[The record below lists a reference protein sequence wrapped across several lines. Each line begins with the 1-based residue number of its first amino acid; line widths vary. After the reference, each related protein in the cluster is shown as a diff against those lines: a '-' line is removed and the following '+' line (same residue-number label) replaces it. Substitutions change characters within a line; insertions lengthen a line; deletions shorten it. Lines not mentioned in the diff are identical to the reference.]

1 MASHPTSKGRT
12 GYDPEDMTHPPA
24 HDWDPAEAIDRL
36 EADFS
41 EWEGRIHAF
50 VEEPGRFDRLRTEA
64 AALQHR
70 FPTPAARPPLFGLR
84 LGVKDIFNVDGLE
97 TRAGTTL
104 PPSEFA
110 GPEAPCVT
118 RLKQAGALV
127 VGKTVTTE
135 FAYLANGPTRNPR
148 DLEHTPGGSSSGSAA
163 AVAAGLCDAA
173 LGTQTVGSLMRPAAF
188 CGVNAMKPSK
198 GRIDDRGIV
207 ALAPTL
213 DHVGCLGANLDVV
226 ETVVAT
232 MTEDWVPVENV
243 EPPVLGI
250 PDDDYL
256 RHAEDSGRAH
266 FGMVCTLLES
276 MGFVLI
282 ETDALADFEALHEAH
297 MDLCAIEAADVHRTW
312 RANHQKEYDPRTL
325 SLLDRAEAVDEARRR
340 IALEQPKQ
348 LRAQLEAL
356 MKNQAIDLWIAP
368 GATGPA
374 PLGIGSTGS
383 GILNGPWTNA
393 GLPTVS
399 LPAGRTADGLPM
411 GVQAIGAFNR
421 DERTLAQ
428 ARQLEPILNTP

>member
-1 MASHPTSKGRT
+1 MHQ
-12 GYDPEDMTHPPA
+12 PPA
-24 HDWDPAEAIDRL
+24 HDWDFDETIDQL
-36 EADFS
+36 ERRFD

-50 VEEPGRFDRLRTEA
+50 VEEPGRFERLRKDA
-64 AALQHR
+64 RALDER
-70 FPTPAARPPLFGLR
+70 FADPATRPPLFGLL

-104 PPSEFA
+104 PPDEFA

-118 RLKQAGALV
+118 ALKEAGALI

-135 FAYLANGPTRNPR
+135 FAYLANGPTRNPH

-163 AVAAGLCDAA
+163 AVAAALCEAA

-198 GRIDDRGIV
+198 GRIDDRGVV

-213 DHVGCLGANLDVV
+213 DHVGCLGRNLDVV
-226 ETVVAT
+226 EAVIAT
-232 MTEDWVPVENV
+232 MVADWTPVASTDL
-243 EPPVLGI
+243 PTLGI
-250 PDDDYL
+250 PAEDYL
-256 RHAEDSGRAH
+256 RHAEDSGRTH

-276 MGFVLI
+276 MGFTLV
-282 ETDALADFEALHEAH
+282 ETDALDGFESLHEAH
-297 MDLCAIEAADVHRTW
+297 MDLCAIEAAAVHRDW
-312 RANHQKEYDPRTL
+312 RSSYEKEYDPRTI
-325 SLLDRAEAVDEARRR
+325 SLLDRAAEVDASRRTT
-340 IALEQPKQ
+340 ACEQPRR
-348 LRAQLEAL
+348 LRDQLEE
-356 MKNQAIDLWIAP
+356 QRSHHGIDLWIAP

-374 PLGIGSTGS
+374 PLGIDPTGS

-411 GVQAIGAFNR
+411 GVQVIGGFNR
-421 DERTLAQ
+421 DEATLAQ
-428 ARQLEPILNTP
+428 ARRLEPILNTP

>member
-1 MASHPTSKGRT
+1 MHQ
-12 GYDPEDMTHPPA
+12 PPA
-24 HDWDPAEAIDRL
+24 HDWDFDETIDQL
-36 EADFS
+36 ERRFG
-41 EWEGRIHAF
+41 EWEERIHAF
-50 VEEPGRFDRLRTEA
+50 VEEPGRFERLREDA
-64 AALQHR
+64 RALAER
-70 FPTPAARPPLFGLR
+70 FADPATRPPLFGLL

-104 PPSEFA
+104 PPDEFT

-118 RLKQAGALV
+118 ALKEAGALI

-207 ALAPTL
+207 ALAPSL
-213 DHVGCLGANLDVV
+213 DHVGCLGENLDVV
-226 ETVVAT
+226 EAVVGTMVGNWKTVEQIA
-232 MTEDWVPVENV
+232 
-243 EPPVLGI
+243 PPVLGI
-250 PDDDYL
+250 PSEDYL

-266 FGMVCTLLES
+266 FGMVCTMLES
-276 MGFVLI
+276 MGFTLV
-282 ETDALADFEALHEAH
+282 ETDALDGFEALHEAH
-297 MDLCAIEAADVHRTW
+297 MDLCAIEAAEVHRDW
-312 RANHQKEYDPRTL
+312 RAQYEREYDPRTTA
-325 SLLDRAEAVDEARRR
+325 LLDRAEEVDDTRRT
-340 IALEQPKQ
+340 IALEQPRR
-348 LRAQLEAL
+348 LREQLEAL
-356 MKNQAIDLWIAP
+356 RERTAIDLWIAP

-411 GVQAIGAFNR
+411 GVQVIGAFDR
-421 DERTLAQ
+421 DEAALAH
-428 ARQLEPILNTP
+428 ARHLEPVLNTP

>member
-1 MASHPTSKGRT
+1 
-12 GYDPEDMTHPPA
+12 MTHPPA
-24 HDWDPAEAIDRL
+24 HDWNPTETIDQL
-36 EADFS
+36 EVDFA
-41 EWEGRIHAF
+41 EWEDRIHAF

-64 AALQHR
+64 DDLLHR
-70 FPTPAARPPLFGLR
+70 FSSPDERPPLFGLL

-110 GPEAPCVT
+110 GSEAPCVT
-118 RLKQAGALV
+118 QLKQAGALI

-213 DHVGCLGANLDVV
+213 DHVGCLGADLDVV
-226 ETVVAT
+226 EAVVAV
-232 MTEDWVPVENV
+232 MTGDWVAVENAKQ
-243 EPPVLGI
+243 PVLGI
-250 PDDDYL
+250 PGDDYL
-256 RHAEDSGRAH
+256 HHAEDSGRAH

-276 MGFVLI
+276 MGFTLI
-282 ETDALADFEALHEAH
+282 ETEALEGFEDLHEAH
-297 MDLCAIEAADVHRTW
+297 MDLCAIEAAAVHRTW
-312 RANHQKEYDPRTL
+312 RSNHQKEYDPRTL
-325 SLLDRAEAVDEARRR
+325 SLLDRAEEVDEARRR
-340 IALEQPKQ
+340 IALEQPTQ
-348 LRAQLEAL
+348 LRTDLEAR
-356 MKNQAIDLWIAP
+356 MKDEGIDLWIAP

-411 GVQAIGAFNR
+411 GLQAIGAFNQ
-421 DERTLAQ
+421 DERALAQ
-428 ARQLEPILNTP
+428 ARQLEPVLNTP

>member
-1 MASHPTSKGRT
+1 
-12 GYDPEDMTHPPA
+12 MTHPPA
-24 HDWDPAEAIDRL
+24 HDWDFRQAIDQL
-36 EADFS
+36 ERQFEES
-41 EWEGRIHAF
+41 EPQIHAF
-50 VEEPGRFDRLRTEA
+50 VEEPGRFERLRSDA
-64 AALQHR
+64 QALVER
-70 FPTPAARPPLFGLR
+70 SADAGSSLPLAGLF

-97 TRAGTTL
+97 TRAGTSL
-104 PPSEFA
+104 PASEFA

-118 RLKQAGALV
+118 RLRKAGALV

-135 FAYLANGPTRNPR
+135 FAYLANGPTRNPH

-213 DHVGCLGANLDVV
+213 DHVGCLGKTLDVV
-226 ETVVAT
+226 EAVVGT
-232 MTEDWVPVENV
+232 MSAHWTPVEAID
-243 EPPVLGI
+243 PPVLGI
-250 PDDDYL
+250 PSEDYL
-256 RHAEDSGRAH
+256 RHAEDSGRTH

-276 MGFVLI
+276 MGFTLV
-282 ETDALADFEALHEAH
+282 ETEALEQFETLHETH
-297 MDLCAIEAADVHRTW
+297 MDLCAIEAAEVHRDW
-312 RANHQKEYDPRTL
+312 RARHEPEYDPRTIA
-325 SLLDRAEAVDEARRR
+325 LLDRAAEVDDTRRTT
-340 IALEQPKQ
+340 ALEQPAR
-348 LRAQLEAL
+348 LREQLEACR
-356 MKNQAIDLWIAP
+356 QHRGIDLWIAP

-383 GILNGPWTNA
+383 GLLNGPWTNA

-411 GVQAIGAFNR
+411 GVQVIGGFDQ
-421 DERTLAQ
+421 DEATLAR
-428 ARQLEPILNTP
+428 ARHLEPVLNTP

>member
-1 MASHPTSKGRT
+1 
-12 GYDPEDMTHPPA
+12 MTHPPE
-24 HDWDPAEAIDRL
+24 HDWDSEQAIDHL
-36 EADFS
+36 EHQFL
-41 EWEGRIHAF
+41 EWEPRIHAF
-50 VEEPGRFDRLRTEA
+50 VEESDRFDRLRAEA
-64 AALQHR
+64 QEVIQRSANDE
-70 FPTPAARPPLFGLR
+70 FRPPLFGLF
-84 LGVKDIFNVDGLE
+84 LGVKDIFNVAGLQ
-97 TRAGTTL
+97 TRAGTSL

-118 RLKQAGALV
+118 RLKEAGALV

-226 ETVVAT
+226 EAVVAA
-232 MTEDWVPVENV
+232 MTGDWVAVETV
-243 EPPVLGI
+243 KQPVLGI
-250 PDDDYL
+250 PGDDYL

-276 MGFVLI
+276 MGFTLV
-282 ETDALADFEALHEAH
+282 ETEALEGFEALHEAH
-297 MDLCAIEAADVHRTW
+297 MDLCAIEAAEVHRTW

-325 SLLDRAEAVDEARRR
+325 SLLDRANEVDEPRRR
-340 IALEQPKQ
+340 TALEQPHH
-348 LRAQLEAL
+348 LRADLEAR
-356 MKNQAIDLWIAP
+356 MHEQAIDLWIAP

-383 GILNGPWTNA
+383 GLLNGPWTNA

-411 GVQAIGAFNR
+411 GVQAIGAFNQ

>member
-1 MASHPTSKGRT
+1 
-12 GYDPEDMTHPPA
+12 MTHPPE
-24 HDWDPAEAIDRL
+24 HDWDSEQAIDHL
-36 EADFS
+36 ERQFL
-41 EWEGRIHAF
+41 EWEPRIHAF
-50 VEEPGRFDRLRTEA
+50 VEESDRFDRLRAEA
-64 AALQHR
+64 REVIQRCANDE
-70 FPTPAARPPLFGLR
+70 FRPPLFGLF
-84 LGVKDIFNVDGLE
+84 LGVKDIFNVTGLQ
-97 TRAGTTL
+97 TRAGTSL

-118 RLKQAGALV
+118 RLKEAGALV

-148 DLEHTPGGSSSGSAA
+148 DIEHTPGGSSSGSAA
-163 AVAAGLCDAA
+163 VVAAGLCDAA

-226 ETVVAT
+226 EAVVAA
-232 MTEDWVPVENV
+232 MTGDWVSVETV
-243 EPPVLGI
+243 KQPVLGI
-250 PDDDYL
+250 PGDDYL

-276 MGFVLI
+276 MGFTLV
-282 ETDALADFEALHEAH
+282 ETEALEGFEALHEAH
-297 MDLCAIEAADVHRTW
+297 MDLCAIEAAEVHRTW

-325 SLLDRAEAVDEARRR
+325 SLLDRANEVDEPRRR
-340 IALEQPKQ
+340 TALEQPHH
-348 LRAQLEAL
+348 LRADLEAR
-356 MKNQAIDLWIAP
+356 MHEQAIDLWIAP

-383 GILNGPWTNA
+383 GLLNGPWTNA

-411 GVQAIGAFNR
+411 GVQAIGAFNQ